1 MGDII
6 ASGGGGSCSGGDSAI
21 ANGSD
26 TGGSCSGGDSAIV

>member
-6 ASGGGGSCSGGDSAI
+6 ASGGGDSAI